1 MTELD
6 DDILTLFFDSAL
18 AATAPVFLTA
28 TGLYEGACE
37 SGTVTSHTSDLPW
50 AHGIDVSSSGLLPSD
65 LDNPDGSRV
74 DGIPAEAIAL
84 YKTLLTVACRW
95 CFPLFLLQESPW
107 CARISTLTPHCR
119 HTCGVQ
125 IGKPKRRATA
135 ILTVSSST
143 LRPSAEIGRAWS
155 EAPASG
161 ANTAISLPQEISSGA
176 FESNKS

>member
-1 MTELD
+1 M
-6 DDILTLFFDSAL
+6 
-18 AATAPVFLTA
+18 AATAPVFVTA
-28 TGLYEGACE
+28 TGLYEDASE

-50 AHGIDVSSSGLLPSD
+50 AHGIDVSPSGLLPSD

-107 CARISTLTPHCR
+107 CARISTLTPHCQ

-135 ILTVSSST
+135 ILTVSSSI
-143 LRPSAEIGRAWS
+143 LRPSAKM
-155 EAPASG
+155 
-161 ANTAISLPQEISSGA
+161 N
-176 FESNKS
+176 N

>member
-50 AHGIDVSSSGLLPSD
+50 AHGIDVSLSGLLPSD

-84 YKTLLTVACRW
+84 YTRHFNSCMLMVL
-95 CFPLFLLQESPW
+95 
-107 CARISTLTPHCR
+107 STIFIT
-119 HTCGVQ
+119 
-125 IGKPKRRATA
+125 GKSM
-135 ILTVSSST
+135 V
-143 LRPSAEIGRAWS
+143 
-155 EAPASG
+155 
-161 ANTAISLPQEISSGA
+161 
-176 FESNKS
+176 